1 MRKFFLASIY
11 LVLPAFSSGVSAL
24 EGSNHRDNLLNN
36 PESVV
41 YDAPRDRYLVSNW
54 GDGNIVAI
62 DSAGV
67 QSYFNTQMDQAA
79 GLHIVGDV
87 LYAASTEGSLTG
99 IIGFDLE
106 TGINVSVADI
116 AEKELLNDVTSDG
129 SEYLYVTDCDA
140 DAIYRVRLSDMD
152 YTVLVDEG
160 LGYPNGIIYDQAL
173 NRLLVLNGGLTG
185 RPLLAIDLATTE
197 ISEVVETGLNAID
210 GLSVDA
216 DGLTYFSSWATDK
229 VYRYDTAF
237 TNPPEVVSE
246 GHSNPADIFVNTVD
260 GILAVPNFD
269 GNTVDFLELQ
279 PQSAEGSSAPDL
291 SGLQAFPNP
300 FNSFVSIDTS
310 SLQGIL
316 MSHLV
321 IRSLDGR
328 VVRELDCSGVS
339 GSVTW
344 SGDDSRGIP
353 LPSGIYAVSAEID
366 GSLSSILVLKVN

>member
-1 MRKFFLASIY
+1 
-11 LVLPAFSSGVSAL
+11 
-24 EGSNHRDNLLNN
+24 
-36 PESVV
+36 
-41 YDAPRDRYLVSNW
+41 
-54 GDGNIVAI
+54 
-62 DSAGV
+62 
-67 QSYFNTQMDQAA
+67 
-79 GLHIVGDV
+79 V

-106 TGINVSVADI
+106 TGVNISVADI
-116 AEKELLNDVTSDG
+116 TEKELLNDITSDG

-140 DAIYRVRLSDMD
+140 DAIYRVSLSNME

-160 LGYPNGIIYDQAL
+160 LGYPNGIIYDDAL
-173 NRLLVLNGGLTG
+173 NRLLVLNGGLAG
-185 RPLLAIDLATTE
+185 RPLLAIDLATTAV
-197 ISEVVETGLNAID
+197 SVVVETGLNAID

-216 DGLTYFSSWATDK
+216 NGLTYFSSWATDK

-237 TNPPEVVSE
+237 SNPPEVVSE
-246 GHSNPADIFVNTVD
+246 GHSNPADIFVNTVG

-279 PQSAEGSSAPDL
+279 PQSVHGSSVTYAAEL
-291 SGLQAFPNP
+291 KAYPNP
-300 FNSFVSIDTS
+300 FGSFVTFDFS
-310 SLQGIL
+310 SVQDIS

-328 VVRELDCSGVS
+328 VVRELDCSGIS

-366 GSLSSILVLKVN
+366 GLVSSILVLKVN